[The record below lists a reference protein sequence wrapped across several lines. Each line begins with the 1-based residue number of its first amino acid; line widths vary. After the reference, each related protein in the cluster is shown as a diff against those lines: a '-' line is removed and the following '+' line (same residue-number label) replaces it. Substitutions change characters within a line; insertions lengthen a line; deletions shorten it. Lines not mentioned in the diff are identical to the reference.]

1 MAKASRRP
9 NHALESFRKMQ
20 RKTIAF
26 SMVEPFDLVHAPECG
41 DWQFRHIAV
50 ESAKFKSL
58 KIQYLTVT
66 RLRVAEV
73 TVSNSIKLPER
84 TNRRIAG

>member
-1 MAKASRRP
+1 
-9 NHALESFRKMQ
+9 MQ
-20 RKTIAF
+20 RKNYRIE
-26 SMVEPFDLVHAPECG
+26 MVQPFDLVHAPECG

-73 TVSNSIKLPER
+73 TVSNSIKLPEA
-84 TNRRIAG
+84 TNHGIAR